1 MENSI
6 NPNPWT
12 TPQKIAFRYI
22 FIFLFL
28 FIVINNN
35 GAFPFLYFIT
45 EYPIT
50 LLDKLIPW
58 IGKHILLVPNEVSF
72 NITGS
77 GDTTYDYIVVFTIM
91 ITALMGTIIWT
102 VLDKKSTHYTKLYY
116 WLTVA
121 IRYYIGLMLINYG
134 LIKIIKLQFPSPNFH
149 RLSQNYGDSSPMGLA
164 WTFLGYS
171 KGYNLMMGIIEVSSV
186 FLLFRR
192 TMTFGAIITLM
203 STANVMAV
211 NYFYDVPVKI
221 TSTALFIMT
230 LFLLLQNCKQL
241 FTFFFTNESVS
252 LSIIKAPEIKKK
264 WLRITKIIGKLLL
277 IGYVLIYGFV
287 ETLQSSKE
295 YGDNAPKPKL
305 HGLYIVDMY
314 KLNNDTIPPLITD
327 SIRWHQLEI
336 IWEGYAT
343 VRSMTNKQTRY
354 TTKIDTVARKIELIA
369 RDSTIKYSFTYAYQL
384 PDKFILKGTTQKDS
398 LSITMKNK
406 KIEEFL
412 LMNRG
417 FHWINETPF
426 NK

>member
-1 MENSI
+1 MENSL
-6 NPNPWT
+6 NHNPWST
-12 TPQKIAFRYI
+12 GQKIAFRYI
-22 FIFLFL
+22 FIFCML
-28 FIVINNN
+28 FIFINNN
-35 GAFPFLYFIT
+35 GAYPFLYYIA
-45 EYPIT
+45 EYPIA
-50 LLDKLIPW
+50 LIDKLIPW
-58 IGKHILLVPNEVSF
+58 IGKHILLLPSEVSVT
-72 NITGS
+72 ISGS
-77 GDTTYDYIVVFTIM
+77 GDTTYDYIVVLTISV
-91 ITALMGTIIWT
+91 TALVGTILWT
-102 VLDKKSTHYTKLYY
+102 VLDRKSTHYTKLYY

-149 RLSQNYGDSSPMGLA
+149 RLTQNYGDSSPMGLA

-171 KGYNLMMGIIEVSSV
+171 KGYNLLMGIIEVSSV

-221 TSTALFIMT
+221 TSTALFLMT
-230 LFLLLQNCKQL
+230 LFLLLQHCKQL

-252 LSIIKAPEIKKK
+252 LSILKAPEIKYK
-264 WLRITKIIGKLLL
+264 WLRITKVVGKLLL
-277 IGYVLIYGFV
+277 LGYVLMYGFV

-295 YGDNAPKPKL
+295 YGDNAPKPTL
-305 HGLYIVDMY
+305 YGLYIVDMY
-314 KLNNDTIPPLITD
+314 TINNDTIPPLITD
-327 SIRWHQLEI
+327 SIRWQQLEI

-354 TTKIDTVARKIELIA
+354 TTKIDTVARKIDLIA
-369 RDSTIKYSFTYAYQL
+369 RDSMKKYSFTYAYQQ
-384 PDKFILKGTTQKDS
+384 PDKFILRGTTQKDS
-398 LSITMKNK
+398 LSIIMRNK
-406 KIEEFL
+406 KIDEFL